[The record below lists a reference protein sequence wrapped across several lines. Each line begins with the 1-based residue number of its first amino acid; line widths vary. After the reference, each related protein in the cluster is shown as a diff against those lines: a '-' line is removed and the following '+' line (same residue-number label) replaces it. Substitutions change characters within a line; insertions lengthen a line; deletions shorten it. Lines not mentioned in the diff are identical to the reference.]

1 MSRYCKGDMELK
13 NLLSEKRDVILER
26 WFDLILK
33 SYPADTSSFLRN
45 QKNQST
51 NPVGHTIL
59 KSIEGLF
66 DKLIEGLDHTSG
78 DSWSSFLDNIIRIK
92 AVQDFT
98 PSHALSF
105 IFDLKKIIREELKN
119 DPVLNSIQDNSG
131 SGNGI
136 TVELSKLDSRID
148 ALALDSFD
156 IYMKCREKIYDL
168 KAKEFENKTFRLLQM
183 ANLIYDKEEE
193 QRLDKDHG
201 NLKKAL

>member
-1 MSRYCKGDMELK
+1 MELK

-105 IFDLKKIIREELKN
+105 IFDLKRVIREELESDGSGVERGISGELLN
-119 DPVLNSIQDNSG
+119 LNSSMSRVYD
-131 SGNGI
+131 
-136 TVELSKLDSRID
+136 RID

>member
-1 MSRYCKGDMELK
+1 MELK

-105 IFDLKKIIREELKN
+105 IFDLKRVIREELESDGSGVERGISGELLN
-119 DPVLNSIQDNSG
+119 LNSSMSRVYD
-131 SGNGI
+131 
-136 TVELSKLDSRID
+136 RID

-193 QRLDKDHG
+193 QRLDKDHD